1 MVPTRSTST
10 TNHAALSYQ
19 EWDAMA
25 RRFSARRAGATQRD
39 GRNRASLQRRLSLHT
54 YLVPLTNASSHVPL
68 FYTSHPDLSRLTSW
82 CLVSLG
88 ASDSRHDGPDSSPDT
103 TPGGRMER
111 PLDIPLYSSRSGASA
126 QVRLHHLVD
135 HCSIALHDEIAERK
149 PLPHHDAPTFP
160 LKRGIRQHRTG
171 RTSYFLFDTDPLP
184 PHVLDHANAS
194 LILGAT
200 RYTCRIVGFSL
211 DGLALAIDADLPTV
225 LHDAQL
231 TLETPR
237 LLEALDKRLQDVL
250 KHPEMFTVTQGLHAS
265 DPHAT
270 PMPLDVAAI
279 PPAPQLNPEQYTAY
293 ETALRQ
299 DLTYIIGPPGTGKT
313 DLIATLVLALQEMGE
328 RTLLCSPTNTAIDL
342 IIDTILEKRPTL
354 PAGQLLRVGS
364 PSPDSTDR
372 AQMVN
377 LEALTLAANFQLE
390 ETIARLNRHLTDLDT
405 DLDTARAF
413 LDTITQHQPA
423 IDAWQTAQQTVT
435 RLTQTMTVLQHTRD
449 ERALVL
455 RDLMHQ
461 IMQQQHTPA
470 VFRLFQQPSR
480 ETLLEQHF
488 TLSHR
493 QQQDLDA
500 LADLTRQLTAAQTA
514 LAQQQETINQATPV
528 ITWDTTVW
536 TPAELTALIAT
547 LTQSRTTLLQALHH
561 HEQQL
566 RLTEQDFVEQSQIIG
581 TTLTRTYTSRLL
593 HDQRY
598 DTVIIEEASMGAF
611 PAIFHAACLSTR
623 RVIIVGDFLQLPP
636 ISTAKTP
643 AARQWL
649 GRSIYQIAQVQSGDD
664 ARIVALNTQYRM
676 HPTIAAVASRLYAKA
691 GLDYHSAPNMAAL
704 RAPITDLAPAP
715 GSALIFVDT
724 QDGQPTTLRDHTGSP
739 YNIYHALLCV
749 ELAQQMLATP
759 GPHPSITIVAPYC
772 AQVKLLDRMLRHE
785 GLEKQVRIGTIHQF
799 QGSASDVL
807 IFDTV
812 LTENVSRSMLGS
824 TSPDAHPHL
833 LINVAITRA
842 KGKLFLIGHGD
853 ALSTLARHPDP
864 ILWDCVQQAQ
874 TRGTVIPALSLVPAL
889 TCQVGQSILHSTD
902 SLHTVLP
909 TRPRTAPLLHAV

>member
-1 MVPTRSTST
+1 M
-10 TNHAALSYQ
+10 
-19 EWDAMA
+19 
-25 RRFSARRAGATQRD
+25 
-39 GRNRASLQRRLSLHT
+39 SL
-54 YLVPLTNASSHVPL
+54 
-68 FYTSHPDLSRLTSW
+68 
-82 CLVSLG
+82 
-88 ASDSRHDGPDSSPDT
+88 
-103 TPGGRMER
+103 
-111 PLDIPLYSSRSGASA
+111 PLDIPSYSSRSGESA
-126 QVRLHHLVD
+126 QARLHYLIDQFHVA
-135 HCSIALHDEIAERK
+135 IQDEIAERN

-160 LKRGIRQHRTG
+160 LRHGRRQHRTG

-184 PHVLDHANAS
+184 TQVLDHANAS
-194 LILGAT
+194 LILGAN

-211 DGLALAIDADLPTV
+211 DGLALAIDADLPAV
-225 LHDAQL
+225 IDEAKL
-231 TLETPR
+231 TLDSPR
-237 LLEALDKRLQDVL
+237 LLQALDKRLHDVL
-250 KHPEMFTVTQGLHAS
+250 KHPHMFDIAQGLHAF

-270 PMPLDVAAI
+270 PKPLTVLAL
-279 PPAPQLNPEQYTAY
+279 PPAPHLNPEQYTAY
-293 ETALRQ
+293 EAALRQ

-313 DLIATLVLALQEMGE
+313 DLIATLVLALHEMGQ

-354 PAGQLLRVGS
+354 PTGSLLRVGS
-364 PSPDSTDR
+364 PSPDSSDR

-390 ETIARLNRHLTDLDT
+390 ETIARLKRHLTDLDT

-413 LDTITQHQPA
+413 LGTLEQHQPA
-423 IDAWQTAQQTVT
+423 IDALQSAHQTAR
-435 RLTQTMTVLQHTRD
+435 RLTQAVTVLQHTIK
-449 ERALVL
+449 ERGLVL
-455 RDLMHQ
+455 RDLMGEMTQ
-461 IMQQQHTPA
+461 RQTLPA
-470 VFRLFQQPSR
+470 VFRLFSQPSR

-488 TLSHR
+488 TLAHR
-493 QQQDLDA
+493 QQQDQDA
-500 LADLTRQLTAAQTA
+500 LVALTEHVTAARA
-514 LAQQQETINQATPV
+514 SLAHHQETVDQATPV
-528 ITWDTTVW
+528 IAWDTTVW
-536 TPAELTALIAT
+536 TASELTALMAT
-547 LTQSRTTLLQALHH
+547 LMHTRYTLLQELHH

-566 RLTEQDFVEQSQIIG
+566 RLTEQDFVAQSQIIG

-598 DTVIIEEASMGAF
+598 DTVIIEEASMGAA
-611 PAIFHAACLSTR
+611 PAILHAACLSKS

-649 GRSIYQIAQVQSGDD
+649 GRSIYQIANIQSGDD
-664 ARIVALNTQYRM
+664 PRIVALRTQYRM

-691 GLDYHSAPNMAAL
+691 GLEYHSAPNMAAQ
-704 RAPITDLAPAP
+704 RKPITDLAPAP

-724 QDGQPTTLRDHTGSP
+724 QDGHPTTLRDHAGSP

-749 ELAQQMLATP
+749 ELAQHMLSTP

-799 QGSASDVL
+799 QGSASDVV

-824 TSPDAHPHL
+824 TSADAHPHL

-842 KGKLFLIGHGD
+842 KGKLILIGHGD

-864 ILWDCVQQAQ
+864 ILWDCVQQAH
-874 TRGTVIPALSLVPAL
+874 TRGTVIPGPSLVPAL
-889 TCQVGQSILHSTD
+889 TCQVGNSILHSTD
-902 SLHTVLP
+902 SLERVLP
-909 TRPRTAPLLHAV
+909 TRQQTAPLLHAV

>member
-1 MVPTRSTST
+1 
-10 TNHAALSYQ
+10 
-19 EWDAMA
+19 MA
-25 RRFSARRAGATQRD
+25 T
-39 GRNRASLQRRLSLHT
+39 
-54 YLVPLTNASSHVPL
+54 
-68 FYTSHPDLSRLTSW
+68 
-82 CLVSLG
+82 
-88 ASDSRHDGPDSSPDT
+88 
-103 TPGGRMER
+103 
-111 PLDIPLYSSRSGASA
+111 DIPVYSSRSGESL
-126 QVRLHHLVD
+126 QSRLHYLVD
-135 HCSIALHDEIAERK
+135 HCSLALHDEIVERK
-149 PLPHHDAPTFP
+149 PLPHHDSPTFP
-160 LKRGIRQHRTG
+160 LKRGLRQHRTG

-194 LILGAT
+194 LILGAN

-211 DGLALAIDADLPTV
+211 DGLALAIEADLPEV
-225 LHDAQL
+225 IDDAQL

-237 LLEALDKRLQDVL
+237 LLEALVKRLQDVL
-250 KHPEMFTVTQGLHAS
+250 KHPQMFDIARGLHAC

-270 PMPLDVAAI
+270 PKPLSVLAV

-299 DLTYIIGPPGTGKT
+299 DLTYVIGPPGTGKT
-313 DLIATLVLALQEMGE
+313 DLIATLVLALHEMGQ

-342 IIDTILEKRPTL
+342 IIDTILDKRPTL
-354 PAGQLLRVGS
+354 PTGDLLRVGS
-364 PSPDSTDR
+364 PSPDSSDR

-377 LEALTLAANFQLE
+377 LEALTLAANFHLE
-390 ETIARLNRHLTDLDT
+390 ETIARLKRHLTDLDT
-405 DLDTARAF
+405 DLETARAF
-413 LDTITQHQPA
+413 LDTVTQHQPA
-423 IDAWQTAQQTVT
+423 IEALQSAHQTVEQLT
-435 RLTQTMTVLQHTRD
+435 RSTTVLQHTLD
-449 ERALVL
+449 ERHLVL
-455 RDLMHQ
+455 RDLMTQ
-461 IMQQQHTPA
+461 IMHQQTMPA

-488 TLSHR
+488 TLAHR
-493 QQQDLDA
+493 QQQDQDA
-500 LADLTRQLTAAQTA
+500 LATLTTSLTAAQTA
-514 LAQQQETINQATPV
+514 LAHHQATVQQATPV

-536 TPAELTALIAT
+536 TAAELTALLAT
-547 LTQSRTTLLQALHH
+547 LTHSRTTLLQALHQQ
-561 HEQQL
+561 EQQL
-566 RLTEQDFVEQSQIIG
+566 RLTEQDFVSNSRIIG

-611 PAIFHAACLSTR
+611 PAILHAACLSKS

-649 GRSIYQIAQVQSGDD
+649 GRSIYQIAHVQSGDD
-664 ARIVALNTQYRM
+664 PRIVALNTQYRM

-691 GLDYHSAPNMAAL
+691 GLDYHSAPGMAAR

-724 QDGQPTTLRDHTGSP
+724 QDGHPTTLRDHTGSP

-749 ELAQQMLATP
+749 ELAQQMLSTP

-853 ALSTLARHPDP
+853 ALSSLARHPDP
-864 ILWDCVQQAQ
+864 ILWDCVQQAH

-902 SLHTVLP
+902 SLLTVLP
-909 TRPRTAPLLHAV
+909 PRPRTAPLLHAV

>member
-1 MVPTRSTST
+1 MD
-10 TNHAALSYQ
+10 Q
-19 EWDAMA
+19 
-25 RRFSARRAGATQRD
+25 
-39 GRNRASLQRRLSLHT
+39 
-54 YLVPLTNASSHVPL
+54 
-68 FYTSHPDLSRLTSW
+68 
-82 CLVSLG
+82 
-88 ASDSRHDGPDSSPDT
+88 
-103 TPGGRMER
+103 
-111 PLDIPLYSSRSGASA
+111 PLDIPLYSSQSGTSA
-126 QVRLHHLVD
+126 PARLHHLVD
-135 HCSIALHDEIAERK
+135 QCSIALHDEIEERK
-149 PLPHHDAPTFP
+149 PLPQHLSPTFP

-194 LILGAT
+194 LILNAT

-211 DGLALAIDADLPTV
+211 DGLALAIDADLPSV
-225 LHDAQL
+225 IEHAQL

-237 LLEALDKRLQDVL
+237 LLETLQTRLQDIL
-250 KHPEMFTVTQGLHAS
+250 KHPEMYTVAQGLHAC
-265 DPHAT
+265 DPHAI
-270 PMPLDVAAI
+270 PMPLDVLAI

-313 DLIATLVLALQEMGE
+313 DLIATLVLALHDMGE

-342 IIDTILEKRPTL
+342 IIDTILEKRATL

-364 PSPDSTDR
+364 PSPDSSDR

-377 LEALTLAANFQLE
+377 LEALTLAANFQVE
-390 ETIARLNRHLTDLDT
+390 DTIARLKRHLTDLET
-405 DLDTARAF
+405 DLETAHTV
-413 LDTITQHQPA
+413 LDTLRSHQPA
-423 IDAWQTAQQTVT
+423 LDALQQAQQTVT
-435 RLTQTMTVLQHTRD
+435 HLTQTLTVLQQTHD

-455 RDLMHQ
+455 RDVMHQ
-461 IMQQQHTPA
+461 ILQHQSTPA
-470 VFRLFQQPSR
+470 VFRLFQSTSR
-480 ETLLEQHF
+480 DTLLEQHF
-488 TLSHR
+488 GLAHR

-500 LADLTRQLTAAQTA
+500 LTEVTRQLTLAQSM
-514 LAQQQETINQATPV
+514 LAQQEQRMTHATPV

-536 TPAELTALIAT
+536 TAAELTALIGT
-547 LTQSRTTLLQALHH
+547 LTQSRLTLLQTLHA

-566 RLTEQDFVEQSQIIG
+566 RLTEQEFVQRSQIIG
-581 TTLTRTYTSRLL
+581 TTLTRTFTSRLL
-593 HDQRY
+593 QDQRY

-611 PAIFHAACLSTR
+611 PAIFHAACLSTK

-664 ARIVALNTQYRM
+664 ARIVALTTQYRM

-724 QDGQPTTLRDHTGSP
+724 QDGQPTTLRDHSGSP

-749 ELAQQMLATP
+749 ELAQQMLSTP

-842 KGKLFLIGHGD
+842 KGKLFLIGHGE

-864 ILWDCVQQAQ
+864 ILWDCVQQAH

-889 TCQVGQSILHSTD
+889 TCHAGHAILHSSD
-902 SLHTVLP
+902 SLQSLLP
-909 TRPRTAPLLHAV
+909 PRQRTAPLLHAV